1 MNKENLA
8 FLQNAL
14 RIEAQHL
21 ASAKGG
27 FLEALNTLMKL
38 KMEHL
43 YKHEVGK
50 VYLRRADG

>member
-14 RIEAQHL
+14 RMEAQRL